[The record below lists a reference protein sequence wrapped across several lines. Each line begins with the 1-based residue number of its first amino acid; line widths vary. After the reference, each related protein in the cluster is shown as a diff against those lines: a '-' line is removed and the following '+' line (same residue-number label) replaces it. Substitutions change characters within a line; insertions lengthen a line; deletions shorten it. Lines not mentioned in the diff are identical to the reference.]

1 MELEQSQLRAQQAE
15 EQLKHLLAAMTIP
28 LKGKDALLD
37 QDLLTLRS
45 TLQGSQAND
54 LKPLSDS
61 IQHKIRLLDNQREK
75 RAKSMLSSIL
85 SWLQQLRQASDKA
98 TAEALLEFEQ
108 RGHDAVEQTWQLP
121 ELLTD
126 MIDFQQ
132 PMMDLASSHP
142 ALSSELSSEALE
154 GDSDLLLQRIS
165 VEVLGVLESLTVP
178 MSARRQLH
186 QVGEQVEKGLSLNQ
200 LPAVLNGV
208 RGLVKAACS
217 NNSEEFEAY
226 LRTLSA
232 KLTEVQHFLSENQ
245 REEHQA
251 GASQLALES
260 QVRSDVRRLSAT
272 VSGTHDLGDLKHA
285 VSEQL
290 VGIVK
295 AMDDLRKQEEQRD
308 NHLQRRYGSLIDKVE
323 QMEQETEKVKVHMEE
338 ERHRARTDPLTGL
351 PNRAA
356 YDEHIAHELE
366 RWNRYQ
372 QGFSIAVADL
382 DHFKNINDSYGHLA
396 GDKVLRLVGKILHK
410 QSRNSDMLSRY
421 GGEEFVIIM
430 PGTEVTAAV
439 QAMEKLRKAIASSP
453 FNFYGKPVNVT
464 MSFGV
469 TQIAASDDLDKLFA
483 RADKALYRAKQNGRN
498 QTVAG

>member
-1 MELEQSQLRAQQAE
+1 MELEQSQRRSQQTE
-15 EQLKHLLAAMTIP
+15 GQLKHLLAAMTIP
-28 LKGKDALLD
+28 LKGQDALLD
-37 QDLLTLRS
+37 QDLMALRS
-45 TLQGSQAND
+45 LLQTPQLDD
-54 LKPLSDS
+54 LKELGDS
-61 IQHKIRLLDNQREK
+61 IQHKIRLMDNQREK
-75 RAKSMLSSIL
+75 RAKLMLSSIL
-85 SWLQQLRQASDKA
+85 SWLQQLRQVSDKA

-108 RGHDAVEQTWQLP
+108 RGHDAVEQAWELP
-121 ELLTD
+121 DLLTD
-126 MIDFQQ
+126 MVEFQQ
-132 PMMDLASSHP
+132 PVIELAGTHP
-142 ALSSELSSEALE
+142 AASSELSSEALE
-154 GDSDLLLQRIS
+154 DDRDLLLQRIS
-165 VEVLGVLESLTVP
+165 VEVLGLLESLTVP

-186 QVGEQVEKGLSLNQ
+186 QVGEQVEKGLSLSQ
-200 LPAVLNGV
+200 LPAVLSGI
-208 RGLVKAACS
+208 RGLVKAVCS
-217 NNSEEFEAY
+217 DNSEEFEVY

-232 KLTEVQHFLSENQ
+232 KLTEVQQFLSENQ

-251 GASQLALES
+251 GVSQMALET
-260 QVRSDVRRLSAT
+260 QVRSDVRRLSDT
-272 VSGTHDLGDLKHA
+272 VRGAHDIGDLKHA

-323 QMEQETEKVKVHMEE
+323 QMEQETRKVKVHMEE

-366 RWNRYQ
+366 RWTRYQ

-382 DHFKNINDSYGHLA
+382 DHFKSINDSYGHLA
-396 GDKVLRLVGKILHK
+396 GDKVLRLIGKILHK
-410 QSRNSDMLSRY
+410 QSRSTDMISRY

-430 PGTEVTAAV
+430 PGTDAAAAV
-439 QAMEKLRKAIASSP
+439 QAMEKLRKAVESSP

-464 MSFGV
+464 MSFGI
-469 TQIAASDDLDKLFA
+469 TQIKATDDLDKLFA

-498 QTVAG
+498 QTVAV